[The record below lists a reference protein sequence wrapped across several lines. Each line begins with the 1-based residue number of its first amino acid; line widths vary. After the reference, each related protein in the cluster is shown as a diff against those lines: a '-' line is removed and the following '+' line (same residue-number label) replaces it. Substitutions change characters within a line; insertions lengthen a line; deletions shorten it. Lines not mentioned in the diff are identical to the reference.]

1 MGPLLAVR
9 PFKLHRSTRERA
21 TFVKWICE
29 SVLANTL
36 ERGGNI
42 SPPSP
47 LMEPIFVCNIP
58 DAVTSRITFLLPS
71 HSLAFI
77 CGLHHAGSV
86 VVRCERRTMLFC
98 GKSVKISLHF
108 LNLRLGEWNEF
119 RAQASRLVYY
129 VIVQIASGASENATH
144 SGNAPAIINP
154 HFKCCLLELPLTGH
168 VGSFTTFS

>member
-1 MGPLLAVR
+1 MLSGY
-9 PFKLHRSTRERA
+9 
-21 TFVKWICE
+21 VKASSRTHSNEEAI
-29 SVLANTL
+29 TL
-36 ERGGNI
+36 
-42 SPPSP
+42 SPPPS
-47 LMEPIFVCNIP
+47 LMEPIFVCTIP
-58 DAVTSRITFLLPS
+58 DAVTSRITFLLPF
-71 HSLAFI
+71 HPLAFV
-77 CGLHHAGSV
+77 CGVHRASSV

-119 RAQASRLVYY
+119 HAQASRVVYC

-168 VGSFTTFS
+168 VGSFTIFS